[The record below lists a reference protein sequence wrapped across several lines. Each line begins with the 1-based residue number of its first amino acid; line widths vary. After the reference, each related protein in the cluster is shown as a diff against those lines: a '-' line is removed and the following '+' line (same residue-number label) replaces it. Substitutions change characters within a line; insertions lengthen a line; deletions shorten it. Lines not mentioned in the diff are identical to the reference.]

1 MRRAPPHLG
10 GQAVAKLAECL
21 DGAGEQQ
28 RLAQRDDLGLEAL
41 LPRLGEETE
50 SWEGNSR
57 AEVEKANCLAAY
69 SEEEV
74 EESRPGLGEFQTR
87 KVQ

>member
-1 MRRAPPHLG
+1 MA
-10 GQAVAKLAECL
+10 A
-21 DGAGEQQ
+21 
-28 RLAQRDDLGLEAL
+28 LGLVGEAGT

-74 EESRPGLGEFQTR
+74 EESHPELREFQTR